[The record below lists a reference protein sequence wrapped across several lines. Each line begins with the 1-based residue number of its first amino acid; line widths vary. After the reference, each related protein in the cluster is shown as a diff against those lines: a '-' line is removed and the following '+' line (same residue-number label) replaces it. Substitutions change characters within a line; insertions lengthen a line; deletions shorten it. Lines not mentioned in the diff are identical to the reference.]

1 MARLDKV
8 GAFALTEPGHGSD
21 SVGLETT
28 ARRDGDHWVLNG
40 AKRWIGNGN
49 IAHVVIVWARDVAD
63 GKVKGFVV
71 EKDEPRLESPPATPR
86 ATPRS

>member
-1 MARLDKV
+1 M
-8 GAFALTEPGHGSD
+8 
-21 SVGLETT
+21 
-28 ARRDGDHWVLNG
+28 LNG

-71 EKDEPRLESPPATPR
+71 EKDVRLGSPTPR